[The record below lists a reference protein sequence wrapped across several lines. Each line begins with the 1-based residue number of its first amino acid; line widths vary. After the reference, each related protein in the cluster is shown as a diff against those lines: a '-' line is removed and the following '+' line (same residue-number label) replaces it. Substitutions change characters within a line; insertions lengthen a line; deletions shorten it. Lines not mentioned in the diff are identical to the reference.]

1 MSVTN
6 GETFTMKKPLMIRY
20 HKYNIQ
26 RKPES
31 FYYSEL
37 FLFTSWKSEATLK
50 SEFDSYQ
57 ESYEANIQF
66 TQKAKEPFQHYEELI
81 DSAILDYQENG
92 PRDTDWDL
100 VPPETDHENL
110 QQQLENSEIDPD
122 FEHLDT
128 DNLNN
133 TQSISVPIPTTST
146 SCLVTSE
153 SFVQFILDDV
163 YRKHIQSLNKNS
175 NSFSKLSSTGA

>member
-1 MSVTN
+1 
-6 GETFTMKKPLMIRY
+6 MIWY

-31 FYYSEL
+31 FYCSEL

-57 ESYEANIQF
+57 ESYEANMQF
-66 TQKAKEPFQHYEELI
+66 MQKAKEPFQHYEELI

-100 VPPETDHENL
+100 VSPETEHENL
-110 QQQLENSEIDPD
+110 QQ
-122 FEHLDT
+122 
-128 DNLNN
+128 
-133 TQSISVPIPTTST
+133 
-146 SCLVTSE
+146 
-153 SFVQFILDDV
+153 
-163 YRKHIQSLNKNS
+163 
-175 NSFSKLSSTGA
+175 

>member
-1 MSVTN
+1 MSQNVKNYPWHCQDFDIESAPDVIHISVTN

-57 ESYEANIQF
+57 ESYEANIH
-66 TQKAKEPFQHYEELI
+66 TK
-81 DSAILDYQENG
+81 
-92 PRDTDWDL
+92 
-100 VPPETDHENL
+100 
-110 QQQLENSEIDPD
+110 
-122 FEHLDT
+122 
-128 DNLNN
+128 
-133 TQSISVPIPTTST
+133 
-146 SCLVTSE
+146 
-153 SFVQFILDDV
+153 
-163 YRKHIQSLNKNS
+163 
-175 NSFSKLSSTGA
+175 SKRAFPAL